1 MSTDNTNPTV
11 TVGWTDLLS
20 LEMKIRYAKR
30 HLCEAVMFAHGDV
43 VNHIDLAYV
52 DLVRATELILGLIKG
67 DEDSK

>member
-1 MSTDNTNPTV
+1 MSTEDTNPTV

-43 VNHIDLAYV
+43 VNHIDAAYV
-52 DLVRATELILGLIKG
+52 DLVRATDLILGIIKG
-67 DEDSK
+67 EDKA

>member
-1 MSTDNTNPTV
+1 MSNEETNPTV

-43 VNHIDLAYV
+43 VNHIDAAYV
-52 DLVRATELILGLIKG
+52 DLVRATDLILGIIKG
-67 DEDSK
+67 EDKA

>member
-1 MSTDNTNPTV
+1 MSTEDTNPTV

-43 VNHIDLAYV
+43 VNHIDAAYV
-52 DLVRATELILGLIKG
+52 DLVRATDLILGIIKG
-67 DEDSK
+67 KED

>member
-1 MSTDNTNPTV
+1 MSTEETNPTV

-43 VNHIDLAYV
+43 VNHIDAAYV
-52 DLVRATELILGLIKG
+52 DLVRATDLILGIIKG
-67 DEDSK
+67 EDKL